1 MRVGGVGKAL
11 RTEKLV
17 ALVIILVVGVACSS
31 KSRLDPF
38 GNDAPRREQ
47 ITEMTYEGD
56 CQGLE
61 EEFNRARAADD
72 EAIMVYL
79 DEHAD
84 EAGCFPEGSSHFM
97 DGA

>member
-1 MRVGGVGKAL
+1 MRANGSGKGS
-11 RTEKLV
+11 RTK
-17 ALVIILVVGVACSS
+17 
-31 KSRLDPF
+31 
-38 GNDAPRREQ
+38 N
-47 ITEMTYEGD
+47 
-56 CQGLE
+56 
-61 EEFNRARAADD
+61 NRVRAAED